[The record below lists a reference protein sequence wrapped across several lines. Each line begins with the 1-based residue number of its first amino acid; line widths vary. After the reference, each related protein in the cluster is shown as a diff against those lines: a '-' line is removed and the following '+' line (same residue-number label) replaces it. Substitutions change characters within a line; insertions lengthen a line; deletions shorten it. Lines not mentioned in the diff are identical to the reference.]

1 MEHNWKT
8 KVNTTKRQHDAEHTS
23 HGDGDGEKVKQKM
36 TRKRKDRH
44 RAIEQR
50 INFIVKLQNCYVFL
64 VNRLGITSIKLSI
77 IGLAI
82 VYWVF
87 FDGFFFLFPF
97 FILHISSF
105 AFDQYFVR
113 ATMIASLDHRQIYF
127 TWDIHYDI
135 SKCSTLK
142 YCMNELN
149 DLLLL
154 SKAFV

>member
-87 FDGFFFLFPF
+87 FDGFFFSFLF
-97 FILHISSF
+97 SF
-105 AFDQYFVR
+105 YIF
-113 ATMIASLDHRQIYF
+113 
-127 TWDIHYDI
+127 
-135 SKCSTLK
+135 
-142 YCMNELN
+142 
-149 DLLLL
+149 LLLL
-154 SKAFV
+154 LINISFAQRWSLLSIIAKSISHGIFIMILANVQH